1 MVYGAIDLHMRYSQ
15 IRIIDAA
22 GQVVREQRVVT
33 SAERLVAVFTG
44 QGPMRILV
52 ETGTESE
59 WVAQVLETAGHE
71 VVVAD
76 PNYAPM
82 YGEIRRKVKTDRRDV
97 AALAEA
103 NRRGW
108 YRPTHRVS
116 AAQRGLRQQLRSRRL
131 LVQMRSGTIALLRSL
146 LRQSGYRLA
155 PSSSERMP
163 RQLAQLQLPADL
175 AATIAP
181 LQRTVST
188 LTTEIAAM
196 DARLQTHAAADPIV
210 RRLQTVPGVGP
221 VVALTFRAF
230 VDDVARFSSAGQVS
244 AAIGLVPR
252 EDSSA
257 ERRHRG
263 HITKAG
269 PRELRSLLVQAAWA
283 CWRSSASAHLR
294 AWVERLASRRGKR
307 IAVVA
312 LARRLSRI
320 LFALWRDQSVFD
332 AATLAAHK
340 DGARERATR
349 RGVSAF
355 RVAVAPTIVTEIATH
370 PAYCMRRRLQ
380 HTEGSERE

>member
-1 MVYGAIDLHMRYSQ
+1 MVYGAIDLHARKSQ
-15 IRIIDAA
+15 IRIIDAE
-22 GQVVREQRVVT
+22 GQVRRECRVMT
-33 SAERLVAVFTG
+33 EATRLVDGFGGHGA
-44 QGPMRILV
+44 MRILL

-59 WVAQVLETAGHE
+59 WVAQVLEAAGHE
-71 VVVAD
+71 VIVAD

-108 YRPTHRVS
+108 YRATHRVS
-116 AAQRGLRQQLRSRRL
+116 AAQRARRQELRSRRL
-131 LVQMRSGTIALLRSL
+131 LVQMRSSAISLVRAL
-146 LRQSGYRLA
+146 LRQSGYRL
-155 PSSSERMP
+155 PSGTSRCVP
-163 RQLAQLQLPADL
+163 VRLAQLPLPPAL
-175 AATIAP
+175 AETLVPLRRTIEA
-181 LQRTVST
+181 LTSEIRTIDT
-188 LTTEIAAM
+188 RLTS
-196 DARLQTHAAADPIV
+196 HASADPVV

-230 VDDVARFSSAGQVS
+230 VDDISRFTQAGQVS

-283 CWRSSASAHLR
+283 CWRSKASGTLG
-294 AWVERLASRRGKR
+294 AWVERLAGRRGRR
-307 IAVVA
+307 IAVVG

-320 LFALWRDQSVFD
+320 LYALWRDDRTFD
-332 AATLAAHK
+332 AATLAA
-340 DGARERATR
+340 A
-349 RGVSAF
+349 
-355 RVAVAPTIVTEIATH
+355 
-370 PAYCMRRRLQ
+370 
-380 HTEGSERE
+380 

>member
-15 IRIIDAA
+15 IRIVDAEGA
-22 GQVVREQRVVT
+22 VLREQRVPT
-33 SAERLVAVFTG
+33 SRERLLRAFEG
-44 QGPMRILV
+44 HGAMRILL

-59 WVAQVLETAGHE
+59 WVAQALEAAGHA
-71 VVVAD
+71 VIVAD

-97 AALAEA
+97 AALSEA

-108 YRPTHRVS
+108 YRPTYRVS
-116 AAQRGLRQQLRSRRL
+116 SEQRACRQVLRSRRQ
-131 LVQMRSGTIALLRSL
+131 LVQMRSGTIALIRSL

-155 PSSSERMP
+155 SSASERVP
-163 RQLAQLQLPADL
+163 ARLAELVLSPTL
-175 AATIAP
+175 AETIAP
-181 LQRTVST
+181 LGRMVET
-188 LTTEIAAM
+188 LTTEIADVDRRLARQAVA
-196 DARLQTHAAADPIV
+196 DPVVQRLQS
-210 RRLQTVPGVGP
+210 VPGVGP

-230 VDDVARFSSAGQVS
+230 VDDVGRFMSAAQVS

-283 CWRSSASAHLR
+283 CWRSKRSGTLR
-294 AWVERLASRRGKR
+294 AWVERLAGRRGKR

-320 LFALWRDQSVFD
+320 LYAVWRDQSVFD
-332 AATLAAHK
+332 AATLAA
-340 DGARERATR
+340 A
-349 RGVSAF
+349 
-355 RVAVAPTIVTEIATH
+355 
-370 PAYCMRRRLQ
+370 
-380 HTEGSERE
+380 

>member
-15 IRIIDAA
+15 IRVVGEE
-22 GQVVREQRVVT
+22 GQVLREQRVQT
-33 SAERLVAVFTG
+33 SVERLVEVFG
-44 QGPMRILV
+44 GHGPMRILL

-59 WVAQVLETAGHE
+59 WVAQALEAAGHA
-71 VVVAD
+71 VIVAD

-97 AALAEA
+97 AALGEA

-108 YRPTHRVS
+108 YRATHRVS
-116 AAQRGLRQQLRSRRL
+116 RPQRALRQVLRSRRQ
-131 LVQMRSGTIALLRSL
+131 LVQMRSGTISLIRSL
-146 LRQSGYRLA
+146 LRQGGYRLA
-155 PSSSERMP
+155 RSSSERVP
-163 RQLAQLQLPADL
+163 AGLAALVLPAEL
-175 AATIAP
+175 TETIAP
-181 LQRTVST
+181 LRRLVET
-188 LTTEIAAM
+188 LTTEIAGVDM
-196 DARLQTHAAADPIV
+196 RLATQAKADPIV
-210 RRLQTVPGVGP
+210 ERLQSVPGVGP

-230 VDDVARFSSAGQVS
+230 VDDVGRFAHAGQVS

-283 CWRSSASAHLR
+283 CWRSKTSGTLR
-294 AWVERLASRRGKR
+294 AWVERLAGRRGKR

-320 LFALWRDQSVFD
+320 LFALWRDHSVFA
-332 AATLAAHK
+332 AATLAA
-340 DGARERATR
+340 A
-349 RGVSAF
+349 
-355 RVAVAPTIVTEIATH
+355 
-370 PAYCMRRRLQ
+370 
-380 HTEGSERE
+380 